1 MSHTEGYL
9 IFKQGGGYYRAGCH
23 GYTLDAAEAGRFSL
37 DKAVSYSHPNGP
49 DGPRDGIT
57 YKHESEIMPDSNCES
72 DLRIHDLTQERDAL
86 REGQEMLSQELT
98 QALDKIDTL
107 EAEARGT
114 QKALEFRA
122 SLSPV

>member
-23 GYTLDAAEAGRFSL
+23 GYTLNAAEAGRFL
-37 DKAVSYSHPNGP
+37 HWEAVSYSHPNGP

-57 YKHESEIMPDSNCES
+57 YKHESEVMPDSNCES

-86 REGQEMLSQELT
+86 RESQETLSQELT

-107 EAEARGT
+107 KAEARGT
-114 QKALEFRA
+114 QKALEFMTA
-122 SLSPV
+122 L

>member
-9 IFKQGGGYYRAGCH
+9 IFKQGGGYYRAFAK
-23 GYTLDAAEAGRFSL
+23 GYTLNAAEAGRFSL
-37 DKAVSYSHPNGP
+37 ADAVYHSHPNGT

-57 YKHESEIMPDSNCES
+57 YKHESEVMPDSNCES

-86 REGQEMLSQELT
+86 REGQEMLSQELA

-107 EAEARGT
+107 KAEARGT
-114 QKALEFRA
+114 QKALEFMTA
-122 SLSPV
+122 L

>member
-1 MSHTEGYL
+1 VPNKEGYL

-23 GYTLDAAEAGRFSL
+23 GYTLNAAEAGRFSL
-37 DKAVSYSHPNGP
+37 DEAVSDSHPNGP

-57 YKHESEIMPDSNCES
+57 YKHESEVMPDSNCES

-86 REGQEMLSQELT
+86 REGQETLSQELHA
-98 QALDKIDTL
+98 ALDKIDTL

-122 SLSPV
+122 SL